1 MLQGDEMVSSRKNK
15 KKLEK
20 LKENK
25 IECDGYK
32 KWCRWEK
39 NKKY

>member
-1 MLQGDEMVSSRKNK
+1 MWYGNEMVSSRKNK

-25 IECDGYK
+25 IECDG
-32 KWCRWEK
+32 
-39 NKKY
+39 